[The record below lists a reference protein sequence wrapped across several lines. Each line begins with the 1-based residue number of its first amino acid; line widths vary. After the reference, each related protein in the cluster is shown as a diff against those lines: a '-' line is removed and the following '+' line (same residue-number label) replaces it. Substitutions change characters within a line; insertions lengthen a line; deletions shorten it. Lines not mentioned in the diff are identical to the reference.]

1 MRKEMQYLE
10 DFLTSGS
17 AENESEYI
25 RKREAKFQKHNPSK
39 SQIPWVTAEEID
51 QPPQTDEPIPTR
63 HEEDNA
69 VQQRIKGSMKGV
81 NQNLEPALNSATSR
95 FWMSTSSL
103 PDGTPSQAPPFA

>member
-1 MRKEMQYLE
+1 MQYLE
-10 DFLTSGS
+10 DFLTSG
-17 AENESEYI
+17 YRYPI
-25 RKREAKFQKHNPSK
+25 RIVVAFLSREAKFQKHNPSK

-81 NQNLEPALNSATSR
+81 NQNLEPALKLCYKPVLDVYRSV
-95 FWMSTSSL
+95 
-103 PDGTPSQAPPFA
+103 

>member
-1 MRKEMQYLE
+1 MQYLE

-103 PDGTPSQAPPFA
+103 LDGTPSQAPPFA